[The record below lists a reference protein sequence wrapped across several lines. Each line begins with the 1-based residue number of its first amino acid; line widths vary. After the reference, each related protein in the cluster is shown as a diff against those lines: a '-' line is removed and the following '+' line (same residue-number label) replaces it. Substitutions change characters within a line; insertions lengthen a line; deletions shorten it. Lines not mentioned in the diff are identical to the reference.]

1 MKMKH
6 LLLLLLGL
14 LVMAGCAAGP
24 EPAPEQPVEEPGE
37 EAPPV
42 EEEPTPE
49 PPDELYGQAQELR
62 EQIETYNL
70 AQYAPSR
77 FQEGEERY
85 EAGEDAY
92 LAEDYAEA
100 EAELTFAVEA
110 YEQVFEEGMEIVVG
124 DARDRA
130 AAAREGAREAKAH
143 VALRQSYGPVEER
156 FNEGSEALEDEE
168 FVAALVA
175 FREVRPQYEDLRER
189 AVQRRQEAEQA
200 LEQARRSREQT
211 EERRQQLESEARRD
225 LQDAAGEE
233 VTE

>member
-24 EPAPEQPVEEPGE
+24 EPAPEQPEEEPVE
-37 EAPPV
+37 EAPPA
-42 EEEPTPE
+42 EEEPEPE
-49 PPDELYGQAQELR
+49 PPVELYSQAQELR
-62 EQIETYNL
+62 EQIETYDL

-77 FQEGEERY
+77 FEEGEERY
-85 EAGEDAY
+85 EAGENAY

-110 YEQVFEEGMEIVVG
+110 YEQVFEEGMEVVVG

-130 AAAREGAREAKAH
+130 ASARRGARDAKAH
-143 VALRQSYGPVEER
+143 VALRQSYAPVEER
-156 FNEGSEALEDEE
+156 FNQGSRALEDEE
-168 FVAALVA
+168 FVAALMA
-175 FREVRPQYEDLRER
+175 FREVRPEFEDLRER
-189 AVQRRQEAEQA
+189 AVQRRQEAERA
-200 LEQARRSREQT
+200 LEQARRSLRQT
-211 EERRQQLESEARRD
+211 EERREQLEAEARED
-225 LQDAAGEE
+225 LEEAAGEE

>member
-24 EPAPEQPVEEPGE
+24 EPAPEQPAEEPVE
-37 EAPPV
+37 EAPPAV
-42 EEEPTPE
+42 EEPTPE
-49 PPDELYGQAQELR
+49 PPVELYAKAQELR

-70 AQYAPSR
+70 AQYAPDR

-110 YEQVFEEGMEIVVG
+110 YEQVFEEGMEVVVG

-130 AAAREGAREAKAH
+130 AEARQGAREAKAQ
-143 VALRQSYGPVEER
+143 VAFRQSYAPVENR
-156 FNEGSEALEDEE
+156 FNQGEQALQDEE
-168 FVAALVA
+168 FVAALMA
-175 FREVRPQYEDLRER
+175 FREVRPEFENLRER
-189 AVQRRQEAEQA
+189 AVQRRQKAQEA
-200 LEQARRSREQT
+200 LEQARQSLQRT
-211 EERRQQLESEARRD
+211 EERRQQLESEARQD
-225 LQDAAGEE
+225 LEEAAGEE